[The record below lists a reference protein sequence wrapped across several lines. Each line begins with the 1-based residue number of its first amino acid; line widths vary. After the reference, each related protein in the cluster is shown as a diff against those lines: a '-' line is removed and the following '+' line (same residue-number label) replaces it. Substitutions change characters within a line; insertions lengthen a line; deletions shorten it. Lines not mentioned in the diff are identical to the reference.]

1 LTHVIGFDYEEKHTT
16 DIDYLSLKIIL
27 QGVDKTHTYVVPRVS
42 EKTYE
47 MMATTVGLVEGKY
60 NRFVI
65 GTLQNAETILKE
77 CVVTFR
83 ANPETSL
90 KVQSF
95 YETVVANIE
104 QYLRDPKSFSHSEYE
119 IAGRQLKRIPINQLI
134 KLRDRY
140 KRIIELEQ
148 DGIETSKTPKLVR
161 FVF

>member
-1 LTHVIGFDYEEKHTT
+1 
-16 DIDYLSLKIIL
+16 
-27 QGVDKTHTYVVPRVS
+27 
-42 EKTYE
+42 
-47 MMATTVGLVEGKY
+47 MATTVGLVEGKY

-65 GTLQNAETILKE
+65 GTLQNAEVILKE

-104 QYLRDPKSFSHSEYE
+104 QYLRDPKSFTHSEYE
-119 IAGRQLKRIPINQLI
+119 IEGRQLKRIPLDQLI

-140 KRIIELEQ
+140 NRIIELEQ